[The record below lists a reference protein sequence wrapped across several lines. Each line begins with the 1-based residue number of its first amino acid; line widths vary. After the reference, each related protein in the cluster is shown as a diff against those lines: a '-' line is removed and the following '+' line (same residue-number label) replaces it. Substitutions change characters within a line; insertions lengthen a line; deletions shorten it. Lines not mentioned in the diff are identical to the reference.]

1 MFKPV
6 PLLVFVSFAA
16 MAASPTAP
24 VRKPVLLAS
33 GGQCF
38 RASDVSD
45 YRPGAAGV
53 VQVRTEGNRWFE
65 LHVSPGCPDIRLLK
79 EIGLRPRESS
89 WLCQGQDDEL
99 ITDTENRCFVS
110 DIRELPAG

>member
-1 MFKPV
+1 MVKPV
-6 PLLVFVSFAA
+6 PLLAFSVAA
-16 MAASPTAP
+16 VAASAIAP
-24 VRKPVLLAS
+24 VGKPLLLAS

-45 YRPGAAGV
+45 FRPGVTGV

-65 LHVSPGCPDIRLLK
+65 LHLSPGCPDIRLLK

-89 WLCQGQDDEL
+89 WLCEGQGDEL
-99 ITDTENRCFVS
+99 VADTENRCFVS